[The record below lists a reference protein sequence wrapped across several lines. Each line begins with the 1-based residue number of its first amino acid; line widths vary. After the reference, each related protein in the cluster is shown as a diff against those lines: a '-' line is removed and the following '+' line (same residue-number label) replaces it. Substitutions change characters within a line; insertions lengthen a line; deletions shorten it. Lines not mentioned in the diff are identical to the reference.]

1 MIESNIIAHATT
13 EGVRE
18 SCGLVSGGIYF
29 PCTNIHPDPE
39 NYFEISSEEWL
50 RAESHAEV
58 EAVVHSHP
66 AGLPFLSAGDRD
78 MQVKTGL
85 PWWLVCDDRLLKFN
99 PVPRLLGREF
109 NHGVQDCY
117 SIIRD
122 AYHLCGISLDDFER
136 HDNWWYTGDNLYL
149 DNIPGQGFY
158 QVDEV
163 RDGDVIL
170 ICLGTS
176 KPCHAALYIGNQEI
190 LHHRPDRL
198 SKRDVYGGYWFK
210 FTHSI
215 WRHKQWS
222 DYSLLAIYA
231 DMDAGLN

>member
-117 SIIRD
+117 SIIRC
-122 AYHLCGISLDDFER
+122 LPFVR
-136 HDNWWYTGDNLYL
+136 H
-149 DNIPGQGFY
+149 Q
-158 QVDEV
+158 
-163 RDGDVIL
+163 
-170 ICLGTS
+170 S
-176 KPCHAALYIGNQEI
+176 
-190 LHHRPDRL
+190 
-198 SKRDVYGGYWFK
+198 
-210 FTHSI
+210 
-215 WRHKQWS
+215 
-222 DYSLLAIYA
+222 
-231 DMDAGLN
+231 